1 MSKRVLINLA
11 VFGLL
16 GLSLAYWT
24 VTNVIS
30 FDFIDRPYTVTAHFD
45 TSPGLSPHFE
55 VTYLGQRIGAI
66 KSVKLDGDRVKVTM
80 GIDREIT
87 VPRDVDAAVR
97 RKSAVGEPYVDLY
110 PTPGSNPSQG
120 PRLGNGDSIER
131 TSTPLAYSELFQAAA
146 RLVRSVDPA
155 DLRTLVHELSV
166 GIDGRSDSIRQL
178 LTGADQISTDLVAN
192 ADTIDQLITDLTQI
206 TRTFA
211 DHRGSVASSFDD
223 LAALSATLRDVQQD
237 FIFLVEQGPTF
248 TSTLADIIANSKSPL
263 GCVLD
268 GLGTVGTV
276 LDPATIQ
283 ALENTISMSPQFA
296 FVLGGLGQPSQGA
309 GGYLFFNNGQYG
321 PLPVYATPLPL
332 PGIPA
337 VPACGDVANTVPGAG
352 TAGVAGPGTPLGAAP
367 AGETPGLGSR
377 TPAPNADQQTSST
390 KDVGGSDLISS
401 LFPYLLAALLIII
414 VGGSMW
420 WLAAKR
426 RRGEDD
432 VHVAGG

>member
-1 MSKRVLINLA
+1 MSKRVLINLVA
-11 VFGLL
+11 FALL
-16 GLSLAYWT
+16 GLSLAFWT

-30 FDFIDRPYTVTAHFD
+30 FDFIDRPYTVVARFD

-66 KSVKLDGDRVKVTM
+66 KAVKLEGNRVKVTM

-120 PRLGNGDSIER
+120 PRLANGDSIER

-146 RLVRSVDPA
+146 RLVRAVDPA

-166 GIDGRSDSIRQL
+166 AVDGRGDSIRQL
-178 LTGADQISTDLVAN
+178 LTGADQISTDLVEN
-192 ADTIDQLITDLTQI
+192 ADTIEQLITDLTQL

-211 DHRGSVASSFDD
+211 DHSGSVASSFDD
-223 LAALSATLRDVQQD
+223 LAALSATLREVQQD
-237 FIFLVEQGPTF
+237 FVFLVEQGPTF
-248 TSTLADIIANSKSPL
+248 TNTLADIIANSKSPL

-283 ALENTISMSPQFA
+283 ALAHTISLSPQFA
-296 FVLGGLGQPSQGA
+296 FVLGGLGAPSQGA
-309 GGYLFFNNGQYG
+309 GGYLFFNNGQFG

-332 PGIPA
+332 PDIPA
-337 VPACGDVANTVPGAG
+337 VPACGDVANAVPGAG
-352 TAGVAGPGTPLGAAP
+352 TADVAGPGTPLGGPP
-367 AGETPGLGSR
+367 AGETPGLGSP
-377 TPAPNADQQTSST
+377 TPSTSVDQQASST
-390 KDVGGSDLISS
+390 KDVGSGDFTS
-401 LFPYLLAALLIII
+401 LFPYLLAALLILI
-414 VGGSMW
+414 VGGSLW

-426 RRGEDD
+426 RRDEDD
-432 VHVAGG
+432 VNVAGG